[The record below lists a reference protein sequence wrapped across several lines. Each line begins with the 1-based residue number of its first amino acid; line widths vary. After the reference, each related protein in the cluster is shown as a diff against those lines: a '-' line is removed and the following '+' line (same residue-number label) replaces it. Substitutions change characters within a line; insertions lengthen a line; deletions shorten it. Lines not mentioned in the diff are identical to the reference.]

1 MLTKLKLHIKQSKPF
16 ILIVNTSKQLVVPGF
31 DGMALYEVIR
41 FFIQSLKKGAI
52 LIRAS
57 SLAFNYI
64 LALFPGII
72 FLFTLIPYIPIDN
85 FQEELLMLLEEIM
98 PKNAYE
104 TISTTVEDLVIQRRG
119 GLLSLGFIMALFF
132 ATNGVNSMINAF
144 NTSYKT
150 APRSALMQRLIAL
163 LLTVILSSLLIT
175 AILLIIF
182 SELAMDFLIHKGLL
196 NIDIT
201 YFLLII
207 GKWVTI
213 LALIFSAISFLY
225 YLGPSKESR
234 WRFISAGSTLATM
247 LTIVTSLGFSYFV
260 NNFGQYNKLYG
271 SIGTLMVIML
281 WLHFNS
287 AILLIGFELNV
298 SIDKAKADRPV
309 SS

>member
-1 MLTKLKLHIKQSKPF
+1 
-16 ILIVNTSKQLVVPGF
+16 
-31 DGMALYEVIR
+31 
-41 FFIQSLKKGAI
+41 
-52 LIRAS
+52 
-57 SLAFNYI
+57 
-64 LALFPGII
+64 
-72 FLFTLIPYIPIDN
+72 
-85 FQEELLMLLEEIM
+85 M

-247 LTIVTSLGFSYFV
+247 LTIVTSLGIF
-260 NNFGQYNKLYG
+260 
-271 SIGTLMVIML
+271 
-281 WLHFNS
+281 
-287 AILLIGFELNV
+287 
-298 SIDKAKADRPV
+298 
-309 SS
+309 